1 LEPHAQTHYVEMLAM
16 AKYSRRHNARDFI
29 NSVALISL
37 KLLDWLKVPVGQDS
51 KDLHKALAK
60 ISPFFFSDF
69 LDTERGKIYKNS
81 MMFNQE
87 ERAKNPPD
95 IRTHTS
101 NSFRP
106 QDFWTEFD
114 ESADKIDSDY
124 QDARITEYD
133 IAIRPIIAYCK
144 FPLTFY
150 LIRSSNAKDT
160 PKCIN
165 QASSAIEQK
174 TTMPVKLSAGKN
186 LIARVEISSSTTA
199 Q

>member
-51 KDLHKALAK
+51 KDLHKALA
-60 ISPFFFSDF
+60 
-69 LDTERGKIYKNS
+69 KIYKNS